1 MAVSTTAGVAAA
13 ACTAAALRAVH
24 ATFAVAGV
32 AGGIAS
38 ATTVASTA
46 AALRAFLIISA
57 VKDISRA
64 TLVEPVERV
73 LAVTRLTSVAS
84 ACAATALRIVNAA
97 SVVTGVA
104 VTLSIALVVV
114 PLARSARASLDA
126 AGALG
131 AWLKRPA
138 PAAAQPARPSAIP
151 ARPPAVLC
159 GSCEPSTGQSHVS
172 LNTFELGV
180 ATAGMAVGAATALAI
195 LPLYAAVTLA
205 SSLPLKLVSPKLS
218 KLFRHERGLF
228 RTPRKPTRIMNQT
241 PLSSASSSPACPV
254 EHEKRTRPCSAGAST
269 TASHAA
275 RLLAFD
281 LRTTPRRDAPRR
293 GARWCLALLVTVLL
307 FIASLAIL
315 LKVNSSGKSTSTPA
329 IQLHPVA
336 PTRFVERLLD
346 SNRQVLGEEFDSYR
360 LHVLRLLS
368 YARHF
373 SALEQL
379 SQSQASAPLLS
390 AARGPP
396 ARFNPLGPGALPV
409 VTWVGRRVAQPSGIR
424 QSSEGV
430 VLEAAA
436 VYHDLGAYPT
446 GSFDL
451 HTTLTVSEIATVK
464 AIIRNKKKLTP
475 FRGKNARLVNT
486 LRKAEWIENTA
497 GLVRFG
503 VHSPLAAW
511 NRTRAPAWP

>member
-1 MAVSTTAGVAAA
+1 MFRWLLRIVMAVSTTAGVAAGVAAA

-241 PLSSASSSPACPV
+241 PLSSASS
-254 EHEKRTRPCSAGAST
+254 TRPCSAGAST

-336 PTRFVERLLD
+336 PTRF
-346 SNRQVLGEEFDSYR
+346 
-360 LHVLRLLS
+360 
-368 YARHF
+368 
-373 SALEQL
+373 
-379 SQSQASAPLLS
+379 QSQASAPLLS

-503 VHSPLAAW
+503 LSAADIARV
-511 NRTRAPAWP
+511 NASFLRIRAILMLGCGR